1 MTGETKMKN
10 SKKYSKK
17 INSLYR
23 SLKRKNQKITQAQHE
38 QVIDALICA
47 IICEKMSEK
56 ETEAALKR
64 FNEYFV
70 DMNDL
75 RVSRAEEII
84 EMLGGNTP
92 ITTNVAS
99 TITRIL
105 RSVFNQYHKVSLE
118 GLKKIGKRPARQ
130 AIEKLDGISRF
141 IVDYCMLASLQ
152 SHAIPLTETMIEY
165 LRENDLVEPEADEQ
179 QIAGFLTK
187 QIPAKNGYEFY
198 ALLRHESEIRKS
210 KKKKKIKTTKK
221 EKVSETETRTQK
233 TTTKKKKSKKKKK
246 K

>member
-1 MTGETKMKN
+1 MKN
-10 SKKYSKK
+10 SKEYSKK

-23 SLKRKNQKITQAQHE
+23 SLKRKHQKITQTQHE
-38 QVIDALICA
+38 QVIDALVCA

-92 ITTNVAS
+92 VTTSIAT

-105 RSVFNQYHKVSLE
+105 RSIFNQYHKVSLE
-118 GLKKIGKRPARQ
+118 GLKKTGKRPARQ
-130 AIEKLDGISRF
+130 ALEKLDGISRF
-141 IVDYCMLASLQ
+141 ITDYCMLTSLQ
-152 SHAIPLTETMIEY
+152 SHAIPLNEKMIEY
-165 LRENDLVEPEADEQ
+165 LKENDLVEPEADEQ

-187 QIPAKNGYEFY
+187 QIPAKNGYEFFS
-198 ALLRHESEIRKS
+198 LLRHESEAFKS
-210 KKKKKIKTTKK
+210 KKKKKIKTAIKESKSKTDTKTKK
-221 EKVSETETRTQK
+221 
-233 TTTKKKKSKKKKK
+233 TTAKKKKK

>member
-1 MTGETKMKN
+1 MKN
-10 SKKYSKK
+10 SKEYSKK
-17 INSLYR
+17 INSFYR
-23 SLKRKNQKITQAQHE
+23 SLKRKPQKVTQTQHE
-38 QVIDALICA
+38 QVIDALVCA
-47 IICEKMSEK
+47 IICENMNEK
-56 ETEAALKR
+56 DTEAALKR
-64 FNEYFV
+64 FSEYFV

-92 ITTNVAS
+92 VTTNVAS
-99 TITRIL
+99 TITRVL

-130 AIEKLDGISRF
+130 ALEKLDGISRF
-141 IVDYCMLASLQ
+141 ITDYCMLASLQ
-152 SHAIPLTETMIEY
+152 SHAIPLNEKMIEY

-198 ALLRHESEIRKS
+198 TLLRHESEIFKS
-210 KKKKKIKTTKK
+210 KKKKKIKTAKK
-221 EKVSETETRTQK
+221 EKESKSKTETDTDTK
-233 TTTKKKKSKKKKK
+233 TKKTTKKKKKK
-246 K
+246 

>member
-1 MTGETKMKN
+1 MKN

-23 SLKRKNQKITQAQHE
+23 SLKRKNQKVSQPQHE
-38 QVIDALICA
+38 QVIDALVCA

-56 ETEAALKR
+56 ETEVALKR

-92 ITTNVAS
+92 ITTNITS

-105 RSVFNQYHKVSLE
+105 RSVFNQYNRVDLE

-130 AIEKLDGISRF
+130 ALEKLDGISSF
-141 IVDYCMLASLQ
+141 IVDYCMLTSLQ
-152 SHAIPLTETMIEY
+152 SHAIPLTENMIEY
-165 LRENDLVEPEADEQ
+165 LRDSDMVEPEADEQ
-179 QIAGFLTK
+179 QISGFLTK

-198 ALLRHESEIRKS
+198 SLLRHESEIYKS
-210 KKKKKIKTTKK
+210 KKKKIKTAKK
-221 EKVSETETRTQK
+221 EDVSEAKTQK
-233 TTTKKKKSKKKKK
+233 TSTTKKKSTTRKKMKK
-246 K
+246 